1 MPENIYGVAYVKSLE
16 KNMFS
21 KSDFEDMLSI
31 SPENLH
37 ASLSERGYDGKDI
50 KEMLQNEEEKTAKIC
65 RELCENNDLSR
76 IMLAKNDFHNIKT
89 ALKLGIMGGGKKLFK
104 MPTNLVPQEIETA
117 ARKGDFRSLEEE
129 FSDIVK
135 DAYAEYKKEKTLQ
148 AIDLYVDARMREYIL
163 KKSKSDEFV
172 RGWAE
177 LYDKMWQR
185 KEEALSDSEKKYL
198 PLFFRECDDDLTEYL
213 KKAHFSFFE
222 DGAIFA
228 YFFGKQ
234 TEFKNLRL
242 ILCRINGIGEDVIR
256 ERLRE
261 TYV

>member
-1 MPENIYGVAYVKSLE
+1 MSENIYGVAYIKTLE

-21 KSDFEDMLSI
+21 KNDFENMLSV
-31 SPENLH
+31 SPENLRRNL
-37 ASLSERGYDGKDI
+37 AERGYAGKDI
-50 KEMLQNEEEKTAKIC
+50 REMLQNEEEKTAEIC
-65 RELCENNDLSR
+65 IELCKNKDLSR

-89 ALKLGIMGGGKKLFK
+89 ALKLGILGGGKRLFK
-104 MPTNLVPQEIETA
+104 SPSNLSPKEVETA
-117 ARKGDFRSLEEE
+117 SKKGDFKDLEE

-135 DAYAEYKKEKTLQ
+135 GAYTEYKEEKRLRT
-148 AIDLYVDARMREYIL
+148 IDLYVDARMHEYIL
-163 KKSKSDEFV
+163 KKSRGNEFV
-172 RGWAE
+172 VGWAE
-177 LYDKMWQR
+177 IYNEMRQK
-185 KEEALSDSEKKYL
+185 KEDARLAPEKKSL
-198 PLFFRECDDDLTEYL
+198 PMLFRDCDDAVTEYL

-234 TEFKNLRL
+234 TEIKNLRL
-242 ILCRINGIGEDVIR
+242 ILCRTDGIDAEIIR